1 VEVADGV
8 AHLAGTDTVAGSTAT
23 MDRLF
28 RFAVTHGVDGRIGGS
43 ALHRDD
49 ALALAVHQ
57 SSVNPARALGLTSPV
72 LQPGTRAD
80 LVALD
85 TSLVVTA
92 VMSRGAWMAETVSGA

>member
-1 VEVADGV
+1 MPD
-8 AHLAGTDTVAGSTAT
+8 LASLQGA
-23 MDRLF
+23 
-28 RFAVTHGVDGRIGGS
+28 AVGRSG
-43 ALHRDD
+43 
-49 ALALAVHQ
+49 Q
-57 SSVNPARALGLTSPV
+57 SSVNPARALGLPSPV